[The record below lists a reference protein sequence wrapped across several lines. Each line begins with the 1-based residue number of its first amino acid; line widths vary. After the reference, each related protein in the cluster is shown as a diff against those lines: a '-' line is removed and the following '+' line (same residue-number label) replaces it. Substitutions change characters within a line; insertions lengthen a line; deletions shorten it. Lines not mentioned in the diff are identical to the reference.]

1 MRGGRERNKG
11 TFDHHQR
18 TQFTVRPLYFRRLPH
33 FLRINRQKVH
43 FRQIFTGKF
52 TIHFRPEQQILAKF
66 IPRALHRKLMNHL
79 PLRQLLSVALQ
90 IRENQAFAVLLQH
103 LFHRLDCSRGTI
115 IIEEVV
121 AISPFRHFEP
131 EAILPP
137 AEVRHEIF
145 THLCVMF
152 FDDGIERSLHIA
164 RLSRCQIEHLRRHG
178 RIILDISLGKKRRA
192 LFRHRIIGATEHK
205 SQHKIGRIEREPTEI
220 IRIVLRR
227 LLYVAHPQCRVPIE
241 AIHFMSGS
249 ASQQTHFQR
258 IVTLILW
265 GNTHTESPCHHRQE
279 ANREESF

>member
-1 MRGGRERNKG
+1 M
-11 TFDHHQR
+11 
-18 TQFTVRPLYFRRLPH
+18 
-33 FLRINRQKVH
+33 
-43 FRQIFTGKF
+43 
-52 TIHFRPEQQILAKF
+52 
-66 IPRALHRKLMNHL
+66 
-79 PLRQLLSVALQ
+79 
-90 IRENQAFAVLLQH
+90 LLQH

-121 AISPFRHFEP
+121 AISPFRHFER

-145 THLCVMF
+145 THLCVML
-152 FDDGIERSLHIA
+152 FDDGIERLLHIA
-164 RLSRCQIEHLRRHG
+164 RLSRCQVEHLRRHG
-178 RIILDISLGKKRRA
+178 RIILDIGLGKKRRA
-192 LFRHRIIGATEHK
+192 LFRHRIISATEHK
-205 SQHKIGRIEREPTEI
+205 AQHKIGRIEREPTEI